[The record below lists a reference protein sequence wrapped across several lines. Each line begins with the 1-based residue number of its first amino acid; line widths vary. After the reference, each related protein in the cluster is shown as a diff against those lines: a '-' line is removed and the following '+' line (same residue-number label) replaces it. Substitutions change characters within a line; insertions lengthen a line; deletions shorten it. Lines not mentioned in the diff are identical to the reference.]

1 MGVANTVLAV
11 ATMVGNCVGG
21 YLITKTRHWHYI
33 MAFSQLSLA
42 LAWVLQNYV
51 ESYPAFVALSVA
63 IGLPY
68 ALTSVSSQSALTWV
82 WGDEVA
88 PYMQIDNAAYGL
100 GELHRPSSQSCLPRV
115 ALSGVLR
122 CAAQGL

>member
-100 GELHRPSSQSCLPRV
+100 GALHRPSPGPACPVR
-115 ALSGVLR
+115 R
-122 CAAQGL
+122 